1 MPIGWVKGQRRTGEW
16 PLLLIPLMEIWLINI
31 GQTLIGV
38 GGTIPFS
45 GVSLVAATWFPPNQR
60 ATATS
65 IASTFAY
72 LGVARL
78 LHHSN
83 TGQFGL
89 NETNLTDAVDLSSQ
103 SEGIMR
109 LIGRCSGLLAL
120 LVLVYFP
127 ARPPRPPSRTAALP
141 RTEFRKGIPAL
152 LRNKRFCQLAVA
164 YCLPIGAYGGFGG
177 IMDIDL
183 NPTGISQAGIM
194 LMTTAGW
201 IGFYSTIGGCVSALV
216 FSRLADMF
224 MRRLKVF
231 LLALFVGA
239 AASCVWFCLLVLK
252 YIPFHLPSV
261 YASSVLIGVC
271 INGAIP
277 LFYEAACEVSYPVAE
292 GVTTGMLALL
302 NNIVGIIFFALL
314 LVPGIGVV
322 WMNWVLLSCVLAAIP
337 VLLTLK
343 QHYARIDIDTEIHVP
358 DPTHPT
364 IPTTPT
370 PPQPPSPPTL

>member
-1 MPIGWVKGQRRTGEW
+1 MYIITFTTTVSQDQPYIITFTTTGDINDGGNEEKVSTNMWPQPALSGSAMSTVEIIGAIGWVKDQSDGELENPGTGDVHQESKVYGRRWYVLAVFSLAAMLQGGGWGTWGPITQSAKAVFSW
-16 PLLLIPLMEIWLINI
+16 SDGLINI

-72 LGVARL
+72 L
-78 LHHSN
+78 
-83 TGQFGL
+83 
-89 NETNLTDAVDLSSQ
+89 DAVDLSSQ

-109 LIGRCSGLLAL
+109 LM
-120 LVLVYFP
+120 YY
-127 ARPPRPPSRTAALP
+127 
-141 RTEFRKGIPAL
+141 EFRKGIPAL

-194 LMTTAGW
+194 LMV
-201 IGFYSTIGGCVSALV
+201 GGHVYETVEA
-216 FSRLADMF
+216 
-224 MRRLKVF
+224 
-231 LLALFVGA
+231 
-239 AASCVWFCLLVLK
+239 
-252 YIPFHLPSV
+252 SV